1 MSGPGQTPPS
11 IIIKEDSTQAGR
23 LVKDSYYDIVVTVTV
38 TVTGIGT
45 VTVLL
50 QQ

>member
-23 LVKDSYYDIVVTVTV
+23 LVKDSYYVVTVTV
-38 TVTGIGT
+38 TGTGIGT